1 MNRMMD
7 NELRNSWNV
16 SHRKMERREKTMSI
30 SAIVGAQWGD
40 EGKGRIVD
48 YLAQQAD
55 IVIRY
60 QGGDNAGHT
69 VINEKGKFALHI
81 IPSGIFNPET
91 TNIVGAGTVV
101 NFDTMAE
108 ELDSIAH
115 AGVTGENLFIDKR
128 AHLILPFHRML
139 DGAEEASKNKNWQ
152 IGTTKRGIGPCYSD
166 KAARSGIRAVDILE
180 PERLRTRLE
189 MMLPRKNRELAYF
202 GLPEVKLDDLMVLCA
217 KWKDRFGSQII
228 DSVPVVRKAF
238 SERKN
243 ILLEGQ
249 LGIMRDLDWGIY
261 PYTTSSNPTAAGAC
275 NGAGI
280 SPRRIDRVVGV
291 LKAYSTSVG
300 GGPFMTELFDA
311 NGEKLRDIGHEY
323 GATTGRPRRCG
334 WLDAVASDYSC
345 WMNGFTELAITK
357 LDVLDTFETIKIC
370 VGYMV
375 DGERIDYLPETAMQE
390 KALPIYEEFDGWMT
404 STEQARTWD
413 DLPANAQKYIKRIEE
428 LVGAPVKYISVGPE
442 RDQIILL

>member
-1 MNRMMD
+1 
-7 NELRNSWNV
+7 
-16 SHRKMERREKTMSI
+16 MSI

-69 VINEKGKFALHI
+69 VINDQGKFALHI
-81 IPSGIFNPET
+81 IPSGIFNPAT
-91 TNIVGAGTVV
+91 INIVGAGTVV
-101 NFDTMAE
+101 NFDTMAA

-115 AGVTGENLFIDKR
+115 AGVTGKNLFIDKR
-128 AHLILPFHRML
+128 AHLIMPFHCML

-166 KAARSGIRAVDILE
+166 KATRSGIRAADILE
-180 PERLRTRLE
+180 PERLKTRLQ

-202 GLPEVKLDDLMVLCA
+202 GIPEVKLDELMALCA
-217 KWKDRFGSQII
+217 KWRERFASQII
-228 DSVPVVRKAF
+228 DSVPMIRKAYA
-238 SERKN
+238 EHKN

-261 PYTTSSNPTAAGAC
+261 PYSTSSNPTAAGAC

-280 SPRRIDRVVGV
+280 APSRIDRVIGV

-300 GGPFMTELFDA
+300 GGPFMSELFDA
-311 NGEKLRDIGHEY
+311 DGEKLRDIGHEY

-357 LDVLDTFETIKIC
+357 LDVLDTFEKIKVC
-370 VGYMV
+370 VGYMIN
-375 DGERIDYLPETAMQE
+375 GERIDYLPETALQE
-390 KALPIYEEFDGWMT
+390 VAQPIYEEFDGWMT
-404 STEQARTWD
+404 STEAARTWD
-413 DLPANAQKYIKRIEE
+413 DLPANAQKYIKRVEE

-442 RDQIILL
+442 RDQIILM